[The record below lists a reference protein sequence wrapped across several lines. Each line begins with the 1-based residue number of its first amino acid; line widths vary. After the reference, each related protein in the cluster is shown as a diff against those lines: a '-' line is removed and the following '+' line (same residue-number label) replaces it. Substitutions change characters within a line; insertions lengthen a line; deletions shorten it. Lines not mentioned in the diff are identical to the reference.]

1 MPMDPALRQL
11 ALQGN
16 ARELQ
21 WALEDGADPNRE
33 DDDGTTPLFFAASNG
48 HARCIHIL
56 VDEGADIDVFSLNL
70 RTPLN
75 IAASGGHTD
84 AVCALIAEGA
94 DVELSPFLRTEDE
107 DDEVLH
113 IYGGPTAL
121 HWAARLGN
129 EATVIALLRGN
140 ARIDADNKSRSEV
153 IPYTPLSE
161 ALDRPESEERD
172 RVVHALLRGG
182 AAVTA
187 AHRRVSPLCDRIA
200 AAGGVLRYG
209 LAHNRAL
216 AAILSGGRKIPA
228 DVVPL
233 IVSFWSSWGWV
244 RSAAEPLG
252 FGLPGC
258 PRCGLPVEHN
268 SGEGAAAFY
277 QCRSCETYMSHT
289 QLYSR
294 VEPLVPK
301 KKGPQVDPLTIPCP
315 SCQSRV
321 VHNSGEGKDAFFKC
335 SSCSRYLTYHVLCE
349 LPRSQAEARVL

>member
-1 MPMDPALRQL
+1 LDANPDQD
-11 ALQGN
+11 
-16 ARELQ
+16 Q
-21 WALEDGADPNRE
+21 WNPC
-33 DDDGTTPLFFAASNG
+33 TPL
-48 HARCIHIL
+48 C
-56 VDEGADIDVFSLNL
+56 
-70 RTPLN
+70 
-75 IAASGGHTD
+75 
-84 AVCALIAEGA
+84 
-94 DVELSPFLRTEDE
+94 
-107 DDEVLH
+107 
-113 IYGGPTAL
+113 
-121 HWAARLGN
+121 
-129 EATVIALLRGN
+129 
-140 ARIDADNKSRSEV
+140 
-153 IPYTPLSE
+153 E

-187 AHRRVSPLCDRIA
+187 AHRRVSSLCDRIA
-200 AAGGVLRYG
+200 AAGGVARYG

-216 AAILSGGRKIPA
+216 AAILSQGRKIPA
-228 DVVPL
+228 DVVPV

-258 PRCGLPVEHN
+258 PSCGLPVEHN
-268 SGEGAAAFY
+268 SGEGAGAFY

-294 VEPLVPK
+294 VEPPPARPRGPK
-301 KKGPQVDPLTIPCP
+301 VDPLTVPCP

-349 LPRSQAEARVL
+349 LPRSQAEVRVL